1 MKVKLKKVHNKKRIF
16 LGFFSLFLACL
27 GSFLAVSF
35 LVFRFRPVFLE
46 KAECVAKN
54 KANSIINSAVADSLT
69 GINADAFVNIIFD
82 ESNRISTINTDTIL
96 LNGIKSKI
104 YDNLIKQLGKS
115 GYATVY
121 IPIGSLTKYPSLQG
135 MGYKIPVKILFD
147 TSFDVDFSETLLERG
162 INQVYYETYI
172 ETKANLDIISALI
185 VSETTVTS
193 KIPISQTLIAGT
205 VPTQYWSGST
215 RR

>member
-16 LGFFSLFLACL
+16 LGFISLFTAFL
-27 GSFLAVSF
+27 GSLFVVSF

-46 KAECVAKN
+46 KAECAAKN
-54 KANSIINSAVADSLT
+54 KANSIINSAVADSLE
-69 GINADAFVNIIFD
+69 GINNDDFVDITFGENNII
-82 ESNRISTINTDTIL
+82 SSINTDTIV
-96 LNGIKSKI
+96 LNNIKTKI
-104 YDNLIKQLGKS
+104 YDNLLKHLNDS

-121 IPIGSLTKYPSLQG
+121 IPIGSLTKYPALQG
-135 MGYKIPVKILFD
+135 MGYRIPVKILFD
-147 TSFDVDFSETLLERG
+147 TNFNVDFSESLKEAG

-172 ETKANLDIISALI
+172 ETVANLDIISALMM
-185 VSETTVTS
+185 SETTVKS
-193 KIPISQTLIAGT
+193 KIPISQTLISGT